1 MIPARTQRAAAS
13 LACADR
19 VVPAQANLERCAV
32 AAPAKGETLT
42 CAFCMGLC
50 ISTGL
55 AAGLVFAPSLT
66 RLAAGTLTALPLSDL
81 PRFARERAQHAAEE

>member
-1 MIPARTQRAAAS
+1 
-13 LACADR
+13 
-19 VVPAQANLERCAV
+19 
-32 AAPAKGETLT
+32 
-42 CAFCMGLC
+42 MGLC

>member
-1 MIPARTQRAAAS
+1 MIPACTQRAAAS

-19 VVPAQANLERCAV
+19 VVPAQANVERCAV

-42 CAFCMGLC
+42 CPFCVGLC

-55 AAGLVFAPSLT
+55 AAGLVFAPSVT

-81 PRFARERAQHAAEE
+81 LRTARERARHAAEE